1 MEKQANHATEATA
14 ALHGN
19 HKSLNLVYDLVEG
32 ATIARIWISSGG
44 PQSFLRND
52 GINATDFI
60 TAVGAQYLEGGY
72 GTSLGTAETAST
84 TYFSGSCAEFLARIA
99 RDARQAI
106 GLMMWVPLS
115 R

>member
-19 HKSLNLVYDLVEG
+19 HKSLNLVYYLIED

-52 GINATDFI
+52 RMNATDFI
-60 TAVGAQYLEGGY
+60 TAVGAQYLKGGY

-84 TYFSGSCAEFLARIA
+84 TCFNGSCAELLGKIA
-99 RDARQAI
+99 PDAR
-106 GLMMWVPLS
+106 
-115 R
+115 